1 MLYHDVK
8 ICDQS
13 IPFHFWKTRKS
24 LTPFETHT
32 LKDKHFCDIFS
43 YFCDSFVTTPPNLLS
58 TMHWYCIDPRSKLL
72 YFIREGEMRLCIPRE
87 PGLIKLIMHEI
98 HGAPFSAHSG
108 FVKAYDDIR
117 KALYRPK
124 MRKDIERYIKTCHLC
139 QVNKPYRQIT
149 SAPIQLMP
157 IPDTPWKAIS
167 LDLITNLPKSKG
179 YDSILV
185 IVCYLSKMAHFIPTH
200 TTADALQVAEVFIE
214 HVFKLHGLP
223 KIIISDRDP
232 KFTSKFWKSL
242 FKTLE
247 TQLALALLSTRRL
260 MDKLSA

>member
-1 MLYHDVK
+1 
-8 ICDQS
+8 
-13 IPFHFWKTRKS
+13 
-24 LTPFETHT
+24 
-32 LKDKHFCDIFS
+32 
-43 YFCDSFVTTPPNLLS
+43 
-58 TMHWYCIDPRSKLL
+58 MHWYCIDPRSKLL

-98 HGAPFSAHSG
+98 HDAPFSAHSG

-124 MRKDIERYIKTCHLC
+124 MRKDVERYIKTCHLC

-157 IPDTPWKAIS
+157 IPDAPWEAIS
-167 LDLITNLPKSKG
+167 LDFITNLPKSKG

-200 TTADALQVAEVFIE
+200 TTADAVQVAELFIE
-214 HVFKLHGLP
+214 HIFKLYGLP

-232 KFTSKFWKSL
+232 KSSGNLCSRLWKL
-242 FKTLE
+242 YF
-247 TQLALALLSTRRL
+247 ALALLSTRKL
-260 MDKLSA
+260 MDKLSV

>member
-1 MLYHDVK
+1 
-8 ICDQS
+8 
-13 IPFHFWKTRKS
+13 
-24 LTPFETHT
+24 
-32 LKDKHFCDIFS
+32 
-43 YFCDSFVTTPPNLLS
+43 
-58 TMHWYCIDPRSKLL
+58 
-72 YFIREGEMRLCIPRE
+72 
-87 PGLIKLIMHEI
+87 MHEI
-98 HGAPFSAHSG
+98 HDAPFSAHSG

-117 KALYRPK
+117 KALYWPK

-157 IPDTPWKAIS
+157 IPDTPWEAIS
-167 LDLITNLPKSKG
+167 LDFITNLPKSKG

-200 TTADALQVAEVFIE
+200 TTADAVQVAELFIE

-247 TQLALALLSTRRL
+247 TQLRFSTAFHPETDGQTERL
-260 MDKLSA
+260 NQTL